1 MRMFQGRH
9 PSTEIPVMVILAI
22 LPLTIPVS
30 ILWRCAIWIVAWG
43 LLLHLAIWQLKFTAV
58 WPMPVKM
65 ALSIGVSGLLVAA
78 TYVPIRNAWR
88 EERAAAL
95 SGELEPPSSKILFED
110 SDVQFQ
116 IGLEGDAS
124 SLTVLT
130 TTGVPR

>member
-1 MRMFQGRH
+1 
-9 PSTEIPVMVILAI
+9 
-22 LPLTIPVS
+22 
-30 ILWRCAIWIVAWG
+30 
-43 LLLHLAIWQLKFTAV
+43 LHLAIWQLKFTAV

-116 IGLEGDAS
+116 IGLEGDATRFKCTEGTS
-124 SLTVLT
+124 PNLSQLGRSEMKFVQV
-130 TTGVPR
+130 GSCGMVSWGAVV